1 MIKYAKSIGLSLPSK
16 DFKIIL
22 DKLLID
28 NIFGVLGL
36 GISLVV
42 LGSFLLPFN
51 TEEPKIKR
59 KPENKI
65 E

>member
-1 MIKYAKSIGLSLPSK
+1 MSLPSK

-22 DKLLID
+22 DKLLIG
-28 NIFGVLGL
+28 NIFGGLGL

-42 LGSFLLPFN
+42 LGGFLLPFN